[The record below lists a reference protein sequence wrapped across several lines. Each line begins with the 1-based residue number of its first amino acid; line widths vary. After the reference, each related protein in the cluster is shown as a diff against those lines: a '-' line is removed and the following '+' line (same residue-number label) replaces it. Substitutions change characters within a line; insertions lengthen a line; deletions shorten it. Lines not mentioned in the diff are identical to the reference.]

1 MWWRFATPLLSSL
14 VCRELR
20 SQLVEFFKPGRG
32 NVRSLGVYEVN
43 AVDISGRYVKA
54 KLDLSETSSIAS
66 VLTTQFEWQT
76 LGGQTPTGH
85 KPNLRGYLGD
95 RAALKDKSQM
105 YELYLHPVG
114 EGGRGRTPAG
124 LRAQALQAAGDQQ
137 CGG

>member
-1 MWWRFATPLLSSL
+1 
-14 VCRELR
+14 
-20 SQLVEFFKPGRG
+20 
-32 NVRSLGVYEVN
+32 VRSLGVYEVN

-105 YELYLHPVG
+105 YELYLQLVK
-114 EGGRGRTPAG
+114 EGVDAHQLGCVPKHCKQLAISSVEDKKTVLLNAVELAG
-124 LRAQALQAAGDQQ
+124 GSWEGLQAAHV
-137 CGG
+137 